1 MTNNELIPVPAPLE
15 IGGQVFTWG
24 RRTYLMGILNL
35 TPDSFSGDGLATDLA
50 ATLAQIERFEA
61 EADILDLG
69 AESTR
74 PNADPVSVETEL
86 ARLLPAVQAA
96 RQHSRRIISVDT
108 FKPPVALAALQAG
121 AHLINDITGLS
132 DPAMRQLVAERQVPA
147 IVMHLRGTPKTM
159 QSLTDYGSDVVG
171 ALLEWFAAKL
181 DELAAA
187 GIAREKIIIDPGIGF
202 AKTARQN
209 LEILNRLNEFKALGR
224 PLLVGL
230 SRKGFIG
237 QLVGGQNP
245 PPPGPERDY
254 GTAAGVA
261 LAIAGGA
268 DIIRVHNVPALAGAV
283 RVADAI
289 ARFKLS

>member
-1 MTNNELIPVPAPLE
+1 MNRPTPDPLE
-15 IGGQVFTWG
+15 IAGQVFSWG
-24 RRTYLMGILNL
+24 QRTYLMGILNL
-35 TPDSFSGDGLATDLA
+35 TPDSFSGDGLATDQA
-50 ATLAQIERFEA
+50 AVLAQLERFEA

-74 PNADPVSVETEL
+74 PNAAPVLAETEL
-86 ARLLPAVQAA
+86 ARLLPALRAA
-96 RQHSRRIISVDT
+96 RVHSRRIISVDT
-108 FKPPVALAALQAG
+108 LKPAVAQAALQAG
-121 AHLINDITGLS
+121 AHIINDITGLA

-147 IVMHLRGTPKTM
+147 IVMHSRGTPQTM
-159 QSLTDYGSDVVG
+159 QSLTDYGGDVVG
-171 ALLEWFAAKL
+171 VLLEWFAARL
-181 DELAAA
+181 DELEAA
-187 GIAREKIIIDPGIGF
+187 GIAREKVIIDPGLGF

-209 LEILNRLNEFKALGR
+209 LEILHRLAEFKALGR
-224 PLLVGL
+224 PILVGL

-237 QLVGGQNP
+237 QLVGGSNP

-268 DIIRVHNVPALAGAV
+268 DIIRVHNVPALAGAI

-289 ARFKLS
+289 ARFKPA

>member
-1 MTNNELIPVPAPLE
+1 MTQLPLPTLE
-15 IGGQVFTWG
+15 IAGQLFTWG
-24 RRTYLMGILNL
+24 SRTYLMGILNL
-35 TPDSFSGDGLATDLA
+35 TPDSFSGDGLSTDLA
-50 ATLAQIERFEA
+50 ATLAQIQRFEQ
-61 EADILDLG
+61 EVDILDLG

-74 PNADPVSVETEL
+74 PSSEPVSEETEL
-86 ARLLPAVQAA
+86 ARLLPVIATA

-108 FKPPVALAALQAG
+108 LKPAVARAALQAG
-121 AHLINDITGLS
+121 AHIVNDITGLA
-132 DPAMRQLVAERQVPA
+132 DPAMRQLVAEQGVPA
-147 IVMHLRGTPKTM
+147 IVMHMRGTPKTM

-171 ALLEWFAAKL
+171 ALLEWFDAKL
-181 DELAAA
+181 VELAAA

-202 AKTARQN
+202 AKTASQN
-209 LEILNRLNEFKALGR
+209 LEILHRLAEFKSLGL
-224 PLLVGL
+224 PVLIGL
-230 SRKGFIG
+230 SRKNFIG

-268 DIIRVHNVPALAGAV
+268 DIIRVHNVPAMAGAV

-289 ARFKLS
+289 SRFKPS

>member
-1 MTNNELIPVPAPLE
+1 MNRPTPDRLE
-15 IGGQVFTWG
+15 IAGQVFSWG
-24 RRTYLMGILNL
+24 QRTYLMGILNL
-35 TPDSFSGDGLATDLA
+35 TPDSFSGDGLATDQA
-50 ATLAQIERFEA
+50 AVLAQLERFEA

-74 PNADPVSVETEL
+74 PNAAPVSAETEL
-86 ARLLPAVQAA
+86 TRLLPALRAA
-96 RQHSRRIISVDT
+96 RARSRRVISVDT
-108 FKPPVALAALQAG
+108 LKPAVAQAALQAG
-121 AHLINDITGLS
+121 AHIINDITGLS
-132 DPAMRQLVAERQVPA
+132 DPAMRQLVAEWQVPA
-147 IVMHLRGTPKTM
+147 IVMHSRGTPQTM
-159 QSLTDYGSDVVG
+159 QSLTDYGGDVVG
-171 ALLEWFAAKL
+171 VLLEWFAARL
-181 DELAAA
+181 DELEAA
-187 GIAREKIIIDPGIGF
+187 GIAREKVIIDPGLGF

-209 LEILNRLNEFKALGR
+209 LEILNRLAEFKALGR

-237 QLVGGQNP
+237 QLVGGPKP

-268 DIIRVHNVPALAGAV
+268 DIIRVHNVPVLAGAV

-289 ARFKLS
+289 ARFKPA

>member
-1 MTNNELIPVPAPLE
+1 MNQPIPAPLE
-15 IGGQVFTWG
+15 IAGQVFTWG
-24 RRTYLMGILNL
+24 SRTYLMGILNL
-35 TPDSFSGDGLATDLA
+35 TPDSFSGDGLATDLD
-50 ATLAQIERFEA
+50 ATVAQIRRFEE

-74 PNADPVSVETEL
+74 PNAEPVSAEDEQ
-86 ARLLPAVQAA
+86 ARLLPAIQAA
-96 RQHSRRIISVDT
+96 KQHSRRLISVDT
-108 FKPPVALAALQAG
+108 FKPQVARTALQAG
-121 AHLINDITGLS
+121 ANIVNDITGLS
-132 DPAMRQLVAERQVPA
+132 DPAMRQLVAEWGVPA
-147 IVMHLRGTPKTM
+147 IVMHMRGTPKTM
-159 QSLTDYGSDVVG
+159 QSLTDYGSDIVG
-171 ALLEWFAAKL
+171 ALLEWFEAKL
-181 DELAAA
+181 SELEAT

-202 AKTARQN
+202 AKTAKQN
-209 LEILNRLNEFKALGR
+209 LEILHRLSEFKALGQ
-224 PLLVGL
+224 PILVGL

-237 QLVGGQNP
+237 QLVGGKNP

-254 GTAAGVA
+254 GSAAGVA